1 MRALNMTKISTVTL
15 LLTITFWGPSLSYA
29 QQSAEQFVPIG
40 MSPGVSNKHSYIG
53 NITVVNKQTNSF
65 VMQTSTGEKEITIS
79 PSTRMWLDRSKKKKT
94 NIEASIDD
102 CEAGRTV
109 EVMYSRENENIA
121 DWVKI
126 ESS

>member
-1 MRALNMTKISTVTL
+1 MRTLNMTKISTVML

-29 QQSAEQFVPIG
+29 QQSAEQFIPIG
-40 MSPGVSNKHSYIG
+40 MSPGISNKYSYIG
-53 NITVVNKQTNSF
+53 NITVVNRQTNSF

-94 NIEASIDD
+94 NVEASIDD

-109 EVMYSRENENIA
+109 EVMHSRENENIA